1 MCTQIIQSI
10 LHILVREKK
19 NMWIS
24 FFHIEEFF
32 NNLDS
37 NTIIQVDGLFGYLRH
52 VIYITNI
59 KFTLDMNSIFAKT
72 ANSIF

>member
-1 MCTQIIQSI
+1 
-10 LHILVREKK
+10 
-19 NMWIS
+19 MWIS

-52 VIYITNI
+52 VIYINNI

-72 ANSIF
+72 ANLIF